1 MDKKTGEKSKTRP
14 RFVKQD
20 QVAIMRLE
28 ATGVICMELF
38 KNYPQLGRF
47 TLRDE
52 GMPLLPLCFLSFC
65 LTSKLM
71 AVDIIVSLIQQFFCY
86 RKNNRSRKGVKSN
99 RKRKRTSKIAVREE
113 LE

>member
-28 ATGVICMELF
+28 TNGIICMELF

-52 GMPLLPLCFLSFC
+52 GIPTTTPIFDSTLSI
-65 LTSKLM
+65 TM
-71 AVDIIVSLIQQFFCY
+71 I
-86 RKNNRSRKGVKSN
+86 
-99 RKRKRTSKIAVREE
+99 
-113 LE
+113 